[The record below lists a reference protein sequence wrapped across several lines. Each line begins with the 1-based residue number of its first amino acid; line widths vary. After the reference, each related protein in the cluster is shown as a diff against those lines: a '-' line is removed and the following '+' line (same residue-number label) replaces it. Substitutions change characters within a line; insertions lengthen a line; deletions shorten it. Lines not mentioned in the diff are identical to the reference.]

1 MGLYLWSRQKEGL
14 GTNSVQSIPALCPS
28 DAQLPV
34 LLGHLLPPPPPPHC
48 STPIAWS
55 LWPTSLLLARGE
67 DERKGERP
75 PSTLGKEDPA
85 LAPFGT
91 WCSRSVGSGWETTFD
106 SAPSS
111 ATTFLITVFRDPQSP
126 FTLPET
132 APWSFLTCYA
142 QELGASTSDRELAF
156 GGHLSR

>member
-1 MGLYLWSRQKEGL
+1 MGGFIYGHGRRKVWGQTQFSLSQPCVPVMLR
-14 GTNSVQSIPALCPS
+14 
-28 DAQLPV
+28 QLPV

-91 WCSRSVGSGWETTFD
+91 
-106 SAPSS
+106 
-111 ATTFLITVFRDPQSP
+111 
-126 FTLPET
+126 
-132 APWSFLTCYA
+132 
-142 QELGASTSDRELAF
+142 
-156 GGHLSR
+156 